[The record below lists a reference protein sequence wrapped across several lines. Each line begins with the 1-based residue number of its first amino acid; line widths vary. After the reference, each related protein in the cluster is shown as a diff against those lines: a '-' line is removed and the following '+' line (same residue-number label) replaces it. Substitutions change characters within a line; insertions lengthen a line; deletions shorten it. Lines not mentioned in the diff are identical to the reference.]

1 MKEICSYERILVI
14 ELLGR
19 TEPLNARMNVKK
31 TLRSGIL
38 LAYERAQAIL
48 RILRDNKVV
57 SVRELADE
65 FDVSVVTIRR
75 DLDRLEKQGLIS
87 KTHGGAVFLDR
98 NINMGLQLSER
109 EKMYREEKRRIAAAA
124 AKLVK
129 PGSSVILDE
138 GSTCLEVARSLRT
151 TPDITVITNGLRV
164 GAELLGTGV
173 NLILVGGVLDHR
185 SAMLYGPET
194 EKFFKNVRADIYFMG
209 IDAFSE
215 TDGIMDNS
223 FLQVSLKNLKARAVE
238 RVIGVANGAKYG
250 QRAMALIGPL
260 TMLDALVTEAPV
272 NADLRDCLV
281 CHNIE
286 CIDA

>member
-1 MKEICSYERILVI
+1 
-14 ELLGR
+14 
-19 TEPLNARMNVKK
+19 MNVKK